1 MQTDPIAD
9 YLTRIRNAIM
19 RGHKT
24 VSVPASKMK
33 IGITKVLYD
42 MGYIKGYKIVKD
54 PERPYIREIIIALKY
69 HPVTKEPA
77 IHQLKRISRPG
88 LRKYSSVKKLKSFR
102 NNLGILILS
111 TPKGIIHDK
120 EARKYNV
127 GGEVLCSV
135 W

>member
-1 MQTDPIAD
+1 MLTDPIAD
-9 YLTRIRNAIM
+9 YLARIKNAIM

-24 VSVPASKMK
+24 VRIPASKMK

-42 MGYIKGYKIVKD
+42 MGYIRGYKVVKD
-54 PERPYIREIIIALKY
+54 PNKPYIRDIVIALKY
-69 HPVTKEPA
+69 HPITKEPA
-77 IHQLKRISRPG
+77 IHDLKRISRPG
-88 LRKYSSVKKLKSFR
+88 LRKYSSVKDLPRYR
-102 NNLGILILS
+102 NNMGILILS

-120 EARKYNV
+120 EARKLNV

>member
-1 MQTDPIAD
+1 MHDPIAD
-9 YLTRIRNAIM
+9 YLSRIRNAVM

-42 MGYIKGYKIVKD
+42 MGFIRGYKVVKD
-54 PERPYIREIIIALKY
+54 PKRPYIREIKIALKY
-69 HPVTKEPA
+69 HPITKEPA
-77 IHQLKRISRPG
+77 IHELKRISKPG
-88 LRKYSSVKKLKSFR
+88 LRKYIKVKDLPRYR
-102 NNLGILILS
+102 NNMGILILS

-120 EARKYNV
+120 DARKYNV
-127 GGEVLCSV
+127 GGELLCSV

>member
-24 VSVPASKMK
+24 VSVPASKIK

-42 MGYIKGYKIVKD
+42 MGYIKGYKVVKD
-54 PERPYIREIIIALKY
+54 PERPYIREIKIALKY
-69 HPVTKEPA
+69 HPVTREPA
-77 IHQLKRISRPG
+77 IHELKRISRPG
-88 LRKYSSVKKLKSFR
+88 LRKYSSVKNLPRFR

-120 EARKYNV
+120 DARKYNV
-127 GGEVLCSV
+127 GGEVLCSI